1 MTDTT
6 ERGLILQD
14 LVLAASNLFIF
25 LLLDGTLSATGQWW
39 IAAVIALV
47 SGGLFAA
54 ADRSRVGLWAVFVV
68 GVAAIGGI
76 VWMTTLD
83 AHPVG
88 AFTRLFLGLALGL
101 GGNRFVFGV
110 VRPVPD
116 YRRRRQAGAE

>member
-1 MTDTT
+1 MTGTT

-14 LVLAASNLFIF
+14 LVLAASNLVMF
-25 LLLDGTLSATGQWW
+25 LLLDGTLSASGQWW

-54 ADRSRVGLWAVFVV
+54 ADRSRVGLWALIVA
-68 GVAAIGGI
+68 GVTAMGVI

-116 YRRRRQAGAE
+116 YRRRRQARAE

>member
-1 MTDTT
+1 MTDTA
-6 ERGLILQD
+6 ERKLVLQD
-14 LVLAASNLFIF
+14 LVLAASNLVIF

-39 IAAVIALV
+39 IAAVVALV

-54 ADRSRVGLWAVFVV
+54 ADRSRVGLWALFVA

-83 AHPVG
+83 APPVG
-88 AFTRLFLGLALGL
+88 GFTRLFLGLALGL